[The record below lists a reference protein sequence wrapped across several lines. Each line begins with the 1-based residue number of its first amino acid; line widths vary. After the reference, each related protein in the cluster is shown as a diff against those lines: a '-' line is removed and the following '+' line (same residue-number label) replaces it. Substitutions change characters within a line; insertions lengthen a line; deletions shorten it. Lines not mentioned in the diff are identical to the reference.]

1 MQLPEEKSLIAHL
14 RRHVRM
20 TKEIQIEPWL
30 SKKLTYWQDRE
41 SLLSSSVSVRY
52 MYMVTIVCFHFSPIL
67 MEVPFFFSRFFSFFF
82 ILLPSLP
89 LSSSSYSFQF

>member
-67 MEVPFFFSRFFSFFF
+67 MEVPFFFLASFLFSLSSF
-82 ILLPSLP
+82 P
-89 LSSSSYSFQF
+89 LSLLSSFSYSFQF